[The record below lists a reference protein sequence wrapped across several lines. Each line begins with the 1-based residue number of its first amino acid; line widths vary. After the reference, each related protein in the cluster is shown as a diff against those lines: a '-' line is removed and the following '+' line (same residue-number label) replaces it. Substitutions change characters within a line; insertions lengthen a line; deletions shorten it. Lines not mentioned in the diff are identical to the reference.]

1 MALLPLDASVVGVT
15 NITHRRFF
23 IAVECVLNANCGD
36 QSMHTVFLEVS
47 QIIIP
52 AEFAQ

>member
-1 MALLPLDASVVGVT
+1 MAFLPLDASVFGVT
-15 NITHRRFF
+15 NISHQRFF
-23 IAVECVLNANCGD
+23 IAVEYVLNTNCGN